1 MADSLDMLDT
11 LRTQGSIVLIIVSI
25 LMIFVSG
32 IFFSIAYLVMDE
44 TQKGFEGTDCD
55 IPNNLYA
62 DTCQEL
68 WEFTIYKFFALKDLL
83 IWMSYFFIFTF
94 VIGMLVSGYQSGK
107 SPVLLGVLIVFVIV
121 ITYAAIEFSNVYR
134 TMLEVPAFLA
144 MVQPFTIYN
153 MIMLNFP
160 WFVFIIGLFSTI
172 LGVVNFQRSNVNTV
186 TTESLNY

>member
-25 LMIFVSG
+25 LMIFLSG
-32 IFFSIAYLVMDE
+32 IFFSVAYLVMDQ
-44 TQKGFEGTDCD
+44 TQEGFEAVDCVIHD
-55 IPNNLYA
+55 NLYVES
-62 DTCQEL
+62 CQEL
-68 WEFTIYKFFALKDLL
+68 WEFTVYKFLDLKDLL
-83 IWMSYFFIFTF
+83 IWMSYFFIFAF
-94 VIGMLVSGYQSGK
+94 VIGMLITGYQAGK
-107 SPVLLGVLIVFVIV
+107 SPVLLGVLILFVIV
-121 ITYAAIEFSNVYR
+121 ITYAGIEFSNVYR
-134 TMLEVPAFLA
+134 TMLEVPAFLS

-172 LGVVNFQRSNVNTV
+172 LGVVNYQRSNVNTV

>member
-1 MADSLDMLDT
+1 MADILDMLDT
-11 LRTQGSIVLIIVSI
+11 LKTQGSIILIIVSI

-44 TQKGFEGTDCD
+44 THEGFLATDCIITD
-55 IPNNLYA
+55 NLYA

-68 WEFTIYKFFALKDLL
+68 WELTIYKFFALKDLL

-107 SPVLLGVLIVFVIV
+107 SPVLLGVLILFVIV

-134 TMLEVPAFLA
+134 TMLEVPAFLS